1 MILRSE
7 KISLLCSLTAS
18 LVLPVILASG
28 EACATNSGHGI
39 SALGWNIV
47 RKSGSENSVI
57 SPTSIWLSLAMT
69 HAGSRGVT
77 AVQLAE
83 LLGMPNDPA
92 TIGNAAEGINKALKD
107 SENPALKLNLA
118 NRLWIQKN
126 KNLSPGFMSILETNY
141 RAPPGTLDFA
151 SQPEP
156 SRTAINNWVSQETNK
171 KIENLL
177 QPGDITALTRV
188 VITNAVYFNAAWEK
202 NFALS
207 ETQTRTFALSNTK
220 KIQTAFMHKK
230 TQLTAGVLGTGRS
243 AAYVVELPYEGA
255 QFQMVLIVPKDID
268 GLVRV
273 LKNLSGDWW
282 SKALEENKNTENQVV
297 DLYVPRWSTRKHL
310 TLKET
315 LKSLGIRDAFDP
327 AKADFSGIDGTK
339 DLVLSNVIHEG
350 FVEVTERGTEAAAA
364 TAATIMT
371 RGAIQF
377 NKEPLKID
385 ANRPFA
391 WAIMDRKSGAML
403 FNGIVRDPR

>member
-1 MILRSE
+1 VIVKSH
-7 KISLLCSLTAS
+7 KISLAWSLTVS
-18 LVLPVILASG
+18 LLLSTTLVSDL
-28 EACATNSGHGI
+28 ACATNSAQGV
-39 SALGWNIV
+39 SALGWNLL

-77 AVQLAE
+77 AVQIAE
-83 LLGMPNDPA
+83 VLGMPNDPS
-92 TIGNAAEGINKALKD
+92 TIGNAAEAINKSLKD
-107 SENPALKLNLA
+107 SKNPALKLNLA
-118 NRLWIQKN
+118 NRLWIQES
-126 KNLSPGFMSILETNY
+126 KNLSPGFRSILDKNY
-141 RAPPGTLDFA
+141 LAPPGTLDFA

-188 VITNAVYFNAAWEK
+188 VITNAVYFNAAWEN

-207 ETQTRTFALSNTK
+207 ETQNRTFALSHTK

-230 TQLTAGVLGTGRS
+230 AQLKAGIIGTGRS

-255 QFQMVLIVPKDID
+255 QFHMVLIVPKDID
-268 GLVRV
+268 GLTRV
-273 LKNLSGDWW
+273 LKNLSGNWW
-282 SKALEENKNTENQVV
+282 SNALEDSKNAENQVV
-297 DLYVPRWSTRKHL
+297 DLYVPRWSARKHL

-315 LKSLGIRDAFDP
+315 LKSLGVRDAFD
-327 AKADFSGIDGTK
+327 ATRADLSGIDGTK

-350 FVEVTERGTEAAAA
+350 FIEVTERGTEAAAA

>member
-1 MILRSE
+1 
-7 KISLLCSLTAS
+7 
-18 LVLPVILASG
+18 
-28 EACATNSGHGI
+28 
-39 SALGWNIV
+39 
-47 RKSGSENSVI
+47 
-57 SPTSIWLSLAMT
+57 MT
-69 HAGSRGVT
+69 HVGSRGVT

-92 TIGNAAEGINKALKD
+92 TIGNAAEGINKALRD

-126 KNLSPGFMSILETNY
+126 KNLSPGFMSILEKNY
-141 RAPPGTLDFA
+141 LAPPGTLDFA

-177 QPGDITALTRV
+177 QTGDITALTRV
-188 VITNAVYFNAAWEK
+188 VITNAVYFNAPWEK

-207 ETQTRTFALSNTK
+207 ETQNRTFALSKTK

-268 GLVRV
+268 GLGRV

-364 TAATIMT
+364 TAATITT